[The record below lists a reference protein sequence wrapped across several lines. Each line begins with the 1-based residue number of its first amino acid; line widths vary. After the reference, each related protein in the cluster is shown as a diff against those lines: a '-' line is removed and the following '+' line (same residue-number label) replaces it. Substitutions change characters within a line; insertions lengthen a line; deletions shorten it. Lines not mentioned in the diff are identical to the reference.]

1 MNNNVMTING
11 PKTIHI
17 YAHTCMHT
25 YIYVY
30 ICRYVYINVYIC
42 IYMYINVN
50 VPHAHVYTCKREK
63 LQYGFSQRFRNTYT
77 DTATCAHV
85 DRHARMWTHMHVD
98 TCGTG
103 LGFGVWGLELKV

>member
-30 ICRYVYINVYIC
+30 ICRYVHINVYIC

-50 VPHAHVYTCKREK
+50 VPHAHMCTHASAKSYSMALVRGLGTHTQI
-63 LQYGFSQRFRNTYT
+63 LP
-77 DTATCAHV
+77 HV
-85 DRHARMWTHMHVD
+85 RMWTDMRACGH
-98 TCGTG
+98 TCMWTHA
-103 LGFGVWGLELKV
+103 VRV